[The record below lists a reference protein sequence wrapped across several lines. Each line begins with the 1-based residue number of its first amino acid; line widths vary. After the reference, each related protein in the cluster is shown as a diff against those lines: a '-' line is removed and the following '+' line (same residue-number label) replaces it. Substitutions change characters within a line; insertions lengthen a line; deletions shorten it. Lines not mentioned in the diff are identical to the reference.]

1 MGSTLPVARPLAQDS
16 IPDRDWAAIREA
28 SRQVAA
34 EQLQLGTTEQLPDV
48 LLPYQAAAMELA
60 ERYTVVIIEKSR
72 RIGLTWGV
80 AAAAVLTAAAS
91 REASGMDVLYIG
103 YNLDMARE
111 FVDTAAMW
119 AKAFH
124 RAASTVEEFVFKDK
138 EDDGG
143 DRDIQAFRII
153 FASGFEICALSS
165 QPRSLRGRQ
174 GMVIIDEA
182 AFHDNLAELIKAAM
196 ALLIWG
202 GKVWIISTHDGEDNP
217 FNVLIEEVKKGRK
230 PYGLLK
236 IDFDQ
241 ALADGLYKRICLVTG
256 KTWSPDAEA
265 KWREDILALY
275 GEHADEELFV
285 IPGQGSGTYIPP
297 ALIQRQQRDGIPIVR
312 WSCDRTFVTLSEHL
326 REAET
331 RRFCETE
338 LAPLL
343 STLDP
348 ALPSYFGEDF
358 ARKGD
363 LTSLWPVQRQRDMRL
378 VPPFVVELWNV
389 PYETQKQ
396 IVFFILDIL
405 PNFLAA
411 AMDAT
416 GNGGYLAEVA
426 GQRYGE
432 RIQQVHI
439 TAGFYAEVMPKWKAA
454 FEDDKTVLPA
464 DLDIYNDHRAVK
476 TIRGVPQIV
485 REAKGQAKGEDA
497 KTAGKKRHGD
507 AAVAHLMAFYA
518 TLMQIEEYDY
528 TPATSAGDGPG
539 HPGHDDDD
547 DDLSGRARFG
557 QGAY

>member
-1 MGSTLPVARPLAQDS
+1 MSSPPNVDQ
-16 IPDRDWAAIREA
+16 DWAAIREA
-28 SRQVAA
+28 SRQVVC
-34 EQLQLGTTEQLPDV
+34 EQLQASETDMLPDV
-48 LLPYQAAAMELA
+48 LLPYQVAAFELA
-60 ERYTVVIIEKSR
+60 ERYDVVIIEKSR

-80 AAAAVLTAAAS
+80 AAAAVLTAAAN
-91 REASGMDVLYIG
+91 RDAGGMDVLYIG

-111 FVDTAAMW
+111 FVDTASMW

-138 EDDGG
+138 EADGG

-153 FASGFEICALSS
+153 FASGFEVCALSS

-256 KTWSPDAEA
+256 KLWSPDAEA

-275 GEHADEELFV
+275 GDHADEELFV

-312 WSCDRTFVTLSEHL
+312 WSCDRTFVTLPEPL

-343 STLDP
+343 AGLDP

-363 LTSLWPVQRQRDMRL
+363 LTSLWPAQMQRDMRL
-378 VPPFVVELWNV
+378 RPPFVVELWNV

-396 IVFFILDIL
+396 ILFFILDRL

-426 GQRYGE
+426 AQRYGE

-454 FEDDKTVLPA
+454 FEDDRTVLPA

-518 TLMQIEEYDY
+518 TLMEIEAYEY
-528 TPATSAGDGPG
+528 TPASPAGNGPG
-539 HPGHDDDD
+539 QGGPDDESDDDD
-547 DDLSGRARFG
+547 DYGGRARFG
-557 QGAY
+557 RGAY

>member
-1 MGSTLPVARPLAQDS
+1 MTAPIYVHPLAQDS
-16 IPDRDWAAIREA
+16 VPDPKWAAIREA
-28 SRQVAA
+28 SRQTLA
-34 EQLQLGTTEQLPDV
+34 EQLQTEVLPDV
-48 LLPYQAAAMELA
+48 LLDYQKTALELI
-60 ERYTVVIIEKSR
+60 ERYNVVIIEKSR
-72 RIGLTWGV
+72 RIGLTWGLSSL
-80 AAAAVLTAAAS
+80 AVLTAAAS
-91 REASGMDVLYIG
+91 REGGGMDVLYIG

-111 FVDTAAMW
+111 FIDTCAMW

-124 RAASTVEEFVFKDK
+124 HAASTVEEFVFKDR
-138 EDDGG
+138 DPDGG
-143 DRDIQAFRII
+143 EKDIQAFRII

-182 AFHDNLAELIKAAM
+182 AFHDALDELIKAAM

-202 GKVWIISTHDGEDNP
+202 GRVIINSTHDGEDNP

-241 ALADGLYKRICLVTG
+241 ALRDGLYKRICLVTG

-265 KWREDILALY
+265 KWREEILTLY
-275 GEHADEELFV
+275 GENADEELFV
-285 IPGQGSGTYIPP
+285 IPSQGSGTYLPP
-297 ALIQRQQRDGIPIVR
+297 ALIQRQQRDGIPVVR
-312 WSCDRTFVTLSEHL
+312 WSCDRSFVTLPENT

-343 STLDP
+343 ATLDP
-348 ALPSYFGEDF
+348 GLPSYFGEDF

-363 LTSLWPVQRQRDMRL
+363 MTSLWPAQRQRNMQLRPHCVID
-378 VPPFVVELWNV
+378 LWNV

-396 IVFFILDIL
+396 IVFFILDRL
-405 PNFLAA
+405 PNFMSGAF
-411 AMDAT
+411 DAT

-426 GQRYGE
+426 MQRYGE
-432 RIQQVHI
+432 RVQQVSI
-439 TAGFYAEVMPKWKAA
+439 TPAFYTEVMPKWKAA
-454 FEDDKTVLPA
+454 FEDGTILIPA

-485 REAKGQAKGEDA
+485 REAKNQGKGEES
-497 KTAGKKRHGD
+497 KKAGQQRHGD
-507 AAVAHLMAFYA
+507 SAVADLMCFYA
-518 TLMQIEEYDY
+518 SLLEIEEYGY
-528 TPATSAGDGPG
+528 VPATPAGAGPG
-539 HPGHDDDD
+539 QDDDD
-547 DDLSGRARFG
+547 TDDDGRRFG